1 MPCDM
6 NWFLELPKDHV
17 FAVFVANKRLLCYC
31 RGGELVE
38 TLAGSD
44 EFGEFFKKEDV
55 EWLLDAHLYL
65 DNK

>member
-1 MPCDM
+1 MSWVVSISFYAM
-6 NWFLELPKDHV
+6 V
-17 FAVFVANKRLLCYC
+17 FSLYLILISSVQC

-55 EWLLDAHLYL
+55 EWLLDAHLNL
-65 DNK
+65 DSK